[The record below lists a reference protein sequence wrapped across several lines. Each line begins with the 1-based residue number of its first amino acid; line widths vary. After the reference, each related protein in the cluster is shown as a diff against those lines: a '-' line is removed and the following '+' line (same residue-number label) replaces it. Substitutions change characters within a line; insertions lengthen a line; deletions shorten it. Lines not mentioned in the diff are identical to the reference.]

1 MRNMKKKISWSLAAL
16 LIVMNLGNATV
27 FAKEDAEYQET
38 DEIVYTQD
46 VVTDFDADIEYEE
59 QADGTYEA
67 MTDDTAAEDL
77 ESGNIL
83 ILPATEET
91 PERVMEVKKVTE
103 TGDGY
108 RIEGEEPDSIFD
120 VVESVNTEGTAQVTA
135 EDVVTAD
142 GVTVADVQ
150 MNSRS
155 TSWKE
160 WFAFTSTGA
169 TTMNGLIFHIDKQIG
184 TDGSLKGDI
193 AVNPSLEYKIVFD
206 LSGVQEMTAALDTQ
220 LKISDFTVSAQNAGS
235 IPVAILPYT
244 FADGMFTAYVTI
256 SLAYSAEGE
265 IYLDYEVDGIC
276 GVNYDGQDT
285 SLICSYEPDVFDYGI
300 AANGTIG
307 AQFKVDLTAYG
318 TYQVMNAELNAGMA
332 ALTQKEQGKTGY
344 GEVYFY
350 LDGSYGYGSILEPY
364 GICGEKVIYGEENSP
379 LKCEIMF

>member
-1 MRNMKKKISWSLAAL
+1 MSNMKKKISWSLAAL
-16 LIVMNLGNATV
+16 LIVMNLGNTTV

-46 VVTDFDADIEYEE
+46 VVTDFDADIEYED
-59 QADGTYEA
+59 QSDGTYEV

-83 ILPATEET
+83 ILPATEDA
-91 PERVMEVKKVTE
+91 PERVMEVKTVTE

-142 GVTVADVQ
+142 GVTVADAQ

-155 TSWKE
+155 ASWKE

-193 AVNPSLEYKIVFD
+193 AINPSLEYKLVFD
-206 LSGVQEMTAALDTQ
+206 LSGVQEMTAVLDTQ
-220 LKISDFTVSAQNAGS
+220 LKISDFAVSAQNAGS
-235 IPVAILPYT
+235 IPVAILPYA
-244 FADGMFTAYVTI
+244 FADGMFTAYVTV

-276 GVNYDGQDT
+276 GVNYDGKDT

-300 AANGTIG
+300 AANGKIG

-318 TYQVMNAELNAGMA
+318 TYQVMNAELNTGMA
-332 ALTQKEQGKTGY
+332 ALTQKEQGKAGY

-364 GICGEKVIYGEENSP
+364 GICGAKVIYGKDNSP
-379 LKCEIMF
+379 LKCEITF